1 MDEPDTGTVAE
12 REARAAQAAR
22 EWAEQQRALAR
33 SQFSTPSWIGPDRG
47 TAAPAQIPAQ
57 AEPDHDEL
65 QYVVPAL
72 TGPSIPD
79 TAHWAEKARPRAV
92 ADTFLFL
99 ALAGAVTSLVLTITT
114 QSPVAIAGLAAS
126 AIVAV
131 IFRGALMA
139 APVTTVDLK
148 GPELRIRRGG
158 ELDVVNL
165 ADPVHIVDL
174 IGSPDQPTW
183 RLRLEAIDGRIV
195 EIGPRVVD
203 AAEMERIVVHYRAI
217 ADRARRDREERFNR

>member
-1 MDEPDTGTVAE
+1 MDEADAGTVAE
-12 REARAAQAAR
+12 REARAAEAAR
-22 EWAEQQRALAR
+22 EWAEQQRARAR
-33 SQFSTPSWIGPDRG
+33 SQFATPSWIGPDRG
-47 TAAPAQIPAQ
+47 TAAAPQVPAQ

-65 QYVVPAL
+65 QPVVPVR
-72 TGPSIPD
+72 TGPPIPD

-99 ALAGAVTSLVLTITT
+99 ALVGAVTSLVLTVTT

-139 APVTTVDLK
+139 APITTVDLK
-148 GPELRIRRGG
+148 GPELRIRKGA

-174 IGSPDQPTW
+174 VGSPDQPTW

-195 EIGPRVVD
+195 ELGPRIVD
-203 AAEMERIVVHYRAI
+203 ATEMERIVVHYRAI
-217 ADRARRDREERFNR
+217 ADRTRREREERFNR